1 MIQASNSALHVDVA
15 HFEDKVG
22 SGDDGVKGNDLEGVG
37 VVVGFAVVGDG
48 ASVKRGEGALV
59 AGGVEGSGEGRSVGD
74 EDEGSVEAREG
85 ASLGPLYPS
94 QYCIVQLD
102 V

>member
-15 HFEDKVG
+15 HLEAKVG
-22 SGDDGVKGNDLEGVG
+22 SGGDGVNGSGLEGVG
-37 VVVGFAVVGDG
+37 VVVGFAVGNEG

-59 AGGVEGSGEGRSVGD
+59 AGSVEGSGEGRSAGD